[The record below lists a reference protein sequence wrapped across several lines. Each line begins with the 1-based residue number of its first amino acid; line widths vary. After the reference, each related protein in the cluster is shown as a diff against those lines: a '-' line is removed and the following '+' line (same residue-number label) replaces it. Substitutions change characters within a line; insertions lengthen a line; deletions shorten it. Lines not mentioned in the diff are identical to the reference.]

1 MGLFSVSSSKKK
13 KNRFI
18 NPDAGMPNE
27 QRPTETFVYSR
38 NQKPINNNGMNNVNA
53 MPANNLNMN
62 NMGPA
67 IPNNVEQRQP
77 SNGVVNSA
85 IPSNMIA
92 NPLGETPP
100 SNNVVNNNV
109 ENEIESLE
117 ELPRQLGEVPKEE
130 KKEEKLDPLNNADN
144 PIPVNP
150 VAPVE
155 EKKEE
160 EVEVVNAKAS
170 FFSVIGMTLGMILRP
185 GTTMINNSKKYSK
198 VSKAMFILLWTTIL
212 TLIITIAARFVV
224 GSFSRTYNAIIG
236 TYSISLT
243 FENVLDVNNYLEYIL
258 IGLLVSFIAI
268 LVISTVF
275 YGSSFINS
283 KGVKF
288 GSYLIISNTAM
299 IPFIIGVTALGPLL
313 SILSTYFAVAAYVF
327 TFLYSMICLMIGMD
341 EVLVFKSV
349 NKRIFYYVL
358 NLTVIVIIL
367 IAVVYGLIQS
377 GFIGGINI

>member
-1 MGLFSVSSSKKK
+1 MGLFSVRSSKKK

-53 MPANNLNMN
+53 MPANNPNMN
-62 NMGPA
+62 NMGPS